1 MLEPRRIRR
10 ILLLILLA
18 GAALFAVFFTSF
30 SFKPESAVTVK
41 AENPDRKLATEIA
54 KGIITACPIASPN
67 DKNARE
73 LCGEKLIKF
82 ALLGDSMSESFVWG
96 LETKAG
102 DYELASNHTTTH
114 FNDFVWRR
122 IYLSLFMFPGK
133 YKVEQVGDRTI
144 LRLPY
149 QFRNQLDMGDYPYP
163 YWHSKKK
170 WDAFQ
175 LSPELLFIFEKG
187 KIAASL
193 RSVERDKSRPY
204 VAHEWNGKWT
214 WTDEKGQQQPT
225 VTLYKAILS
234 STNPHVSDLDVAYRA
249 FESESR
255 KFNCAVC
262 HNPGNPSKMYP
273 LSILNYPNQALSG
286 RHKIVSVI
294 ENDTMPPASV
304 DAKKVGHPAGIENEA
319 EKEKLLKLAKAFA
332 KAGDLAIAFEKS
344 KAVTQASSYEGKSK
358 T

>member
-1 MLEPRRIRR
+1 MSKERRVRRI
-10 ILLLILLA
+10 ILLILLA
-18 GAALFAVFFTSF
+18 GAALLGVFFTSF
-30 SFKPESAVTVK
+30 SFKSDLAVK
-41 AENPDRKLATEIA
+41 AESPERKLATEIA
-54 KGIITACPIASPN
+54 KGIITACPVADPKDKIAH
-67 DKNARE
+67 K
-73 LCGEKLIKF
+73 LCGEKLTKF

-102 DYELASNHTTTH
+102 DYELASNRTTTS

-122 IYLSLFMFPGK
+122 IYLSMFMFPGK
-133 YKVEQVGDRTI
+133 YKIEQVDNRTI

-163 YWHSKKK
+163 FWHSKKK

-175 LSPELLFIFEKG
+175 LSPELLFVFEKG
-187 KIAASL
+187 KIAGAL

-204 VAHEWNGKWT
+204 VAHEWDGKWQ
-214 WTDEKGQQQPT
+214 WTDEKGEQQPT
-225 VTLYKAILS
+225 VTLYKSIFSL
-234 STNPHVSDLDVAYRA
+234 TNPHVSELDVAYRA

-262 HNPGNPSKMYP
+262 HNPSNASKMYP
-273 LSILNYPNQALSG
+273 LAILNYPNQALSA
-286 RHKIVSVI
+286 RHSVVSVI
-294 ENDTMPPASV
+294 ENNTMPPPSV
-304 DAKKVGHPAGIENEA
+304 DAKQVAHPAGIVEEA

-332 KAGDLAIAFEKS
+332 QAGDLALAFEKA
-344 KAVTQASSYEGKSK
+344 KTGTQASSYEGKSK